1 MLRAWSMQEVS
12 GKGEFEILGFFYR
25 RIWSRK
31 QASFVKQE
39 FELQLK
45 RIGRIFVALQSYKKW
60 RKVEIRGFLV

>member
-45 RIGRIFVALQSYKKW
+45 RIGRIFVAW
-60 RKVEIRGFLV
+60 